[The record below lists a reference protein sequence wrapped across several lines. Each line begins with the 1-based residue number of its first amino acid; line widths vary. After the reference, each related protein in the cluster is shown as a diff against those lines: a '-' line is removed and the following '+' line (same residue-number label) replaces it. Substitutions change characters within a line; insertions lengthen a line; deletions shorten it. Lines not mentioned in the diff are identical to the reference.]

1 MKEFLTK
8 QVRDNVFNLQE
19 AKSNFMQVDKITLK
33 DIGLYDNEESIGLIS
48 HLNFCK
54 SNGGK
59 IQLDY
64 FLSHPLSSIS
74 TIEQRQNAIAH
85 FISKIDFVQ
94 DLKITNGTTLV
105 IEKFFDTGFKRIPTQ
120 ISLAAAYWYQ
130 FTSASDYSLLKYS
143 LEHVILF
150 YENLNKWLSVFETI
164 KDNPIIEALVDK
176 VKKYTKHPSLI
187 SLPSTKKLEN
197 PQIVLSLSHFFLYQY
212 KNSTL
217 QLLEYYY
224 ELDAYYSMAV
234 ASKKYHFVFPTWVES
249 ETPLFEVNAAIHPL
263 VINAVDNALSLSHQ
277 SNLLFL
283 TGANMAGKSTFIK
296 TTGIVLYLAHIGIGV
311 PAQKLNLSLFDGLI
325 TNLTIA
331 DNIIKGESY
340 FFNEVQRIKNT
351 VEKIIDGKKYFVLID
366 ELFKGTNIQDA
377 MKCSTAV
384 IEGLQNLRNSLFIIS
399 THLYEISDGL
409 KGFDDIQFSYFET
422 AVQEKELIFHYQL
435 KNGVSQDRL
444 GYLILEREGVVDL
457 LKKITKNKY

>member
-1 MKEFLTK
+1 MKLRK
-8 QVRDNVFNLQE
+8 DNAFNLQE

-33 DIGLYDNEESIGLIS
+33 DIGLFDNEESIGLIT

-59 IQLDY
+59 IQLDHY
-64 FLSHPLSSIS
+64 LSNPLSTIPS
-74 TIEQRQNAIAH
+74 IEQRQNAIAY
-85 FISKIDFVQ
+85 FIENINFVEA
-94 DLKITNGTTLV
+94 LKITNGTTLV
-105 IEKFFDTGFKRIPTQ
+105 IEKFFDTGFKRVPTQ
-120 ISLAAAYWYQ
+120 ISLPAAYWYQ
-130 FTSASDYSLLKYS
+130 FMSASDYSLLRYS
-143 LEHVILF
+143 LEHLILF
-150 YENLNKWLSVFETI
+150 YENLNKWLSVFENI
-164 KDNPIIEALVDK
+164 KDNPIIESLVQK
-176 VKKYTKHPSLI
+176 IKKYTSHPSLAT
-187 SLPSTKKLEN
+187 LPASTKLEN
-197 PQIVLSLSHFFLYQY
+197 PQTVLSFCHFFLYHY
-212 KNSTL
+212 KNNTL

-224 ELDAYYSMAV
+224 ELDAYYSMAM
-234 ASKKYHFVFPTWVES
+234 ASKNYSFVFPTWLENN
-249 ETPLFEVNAAIHPL
+249 TPVFKVIAAIHPL
-263 VINAVDNALSLSHQ
+263 VYNAVDNELSLSHQ

-311 PAQKLNLSLFDGLI
+311 PAKKLTLTLFDGLI

-331 DNIIKGESY
+331 DNITKGESY

-351 VEKIIDGKKYFVLID
+351 IEKIIDGKKYFVLID

-377 MKCSTAV
+377 MKCSSAV

-409 KGFDDIQFSYFET
+409 KGFDNIQFSYFET
-422 AVQEKELIFHYQL
+422 AVKEKELIFHYQL
-435 KNGVSQDRL
+435 KKGVSQDRL

-457 LKKITKNKY
+457 LKNISKNKY

>member
-1 MKEFLTK
+1 
-8 QVRDNVFNLQE
+8 
-19 AKSNFMQVDKITLK
+19 MQVDKITLK
-33 DIGLYDNEESIGLIS
+33 DIGLFDNEESAGLIS

-59 IQLDY
+59 MQLDH
-64 FLSHPLSSIS
+64 FLSSPLSSIS
-74 TIEQRQNAIAH
+74 SIEQRQNAIAYFITNIH
-85 FISKIDFVQ
+85 FVEA
-94 DLKITNGTTLV
+94 LKITNGTTLV

-120 ISLAAAYWYQ
+120 ISLPAAYWYQ
-130 FTSASDYSLLKYS
+130 FMSASDYSLLRYS
-143 LEHVILF
+143 LEHLILF
-150 YENLNKWLSVFETI
+150 YENLNKWVSVFESI
-164 KDNPIIEALVDK
+164 NDNPIIEALVQK
-176 VKKYTKHPSLI
+176 IKKYTNHPSLA
-187 SLPSTKKLEN
+187 SLPASNKLEH
-197 PQIVLSLSHFFLYQY
+197 PQAVLSYCHFFLYHY
-212 KNSTL
+212 KNNTL

-224 ELDAYYSMAV
+224 ELDAYYSMAM
-234 ASKKYHFVFPTWVES
+234 ASKNYHFVFPRWLENN
-249 ETPLFEVNAAIHPL
+249 TPIFEVTAAIHPL
-263 VINAVDNALSLSHQ
+263 VTNAVDNKLSLSHQ

-296 TTGIVLYLAHIGIGV
+296 TIGIVLYLAHIGIGV
-311 PAQKLNLSLFDGLI
+311 PAKKLELSLFDGLI

-331 DNIIKGESY
+331 DNIVKGESY

-351 VEKIIDGKKYFVLID
+351 IEKIIDGKKYFVLID

-409 KGFDDIQFSYFET
+409 KGFSNIQFSYFET

-435 KNGVSQDRL
+435 KEGVSQDRL

-457 LKKITKNKY
+457 LKNISKNKY

>member
-1 MKEFLTK
+1 
-8 QVRDNVFNLQE
+8 
-19 AKSNFMQVDKITLK
+19 MQVDKITLK
-33 DIGLYDNEESIGLIS
+33 DIGLFDNEESIGLIS

-59 IQLDY
+59 MQLDH
-64 FLSHPLSSIS
+64 FLSSPLSSIS
-74 TIEQRQNAIAH
+74 SIEQRQNAIAYFITNIH
-85 FISKIDFVQ
+85 FVEA
-94 DLKITNGTTLV
+94 LKITNGTTLV

-120 ISLAAAYWYQ
+120 ISLPAAYWYQ
-130 FTSASDYSLLKYS
+130 FISASDYSLLRYS
-143 LEHVILF
+143 LEHIILF
-150 YENLNKWLSVFETI
+150 YENLNKWVSVFESI
-164 KDNPIIEALVDK
+164 NDNPIIEALVQK
-176 VKKYTKHPSLI
+176 IKKYTSHPSSLAN
-187 SLPSTKKLEN
+187 LPSSHKLEN
-197 PQIVLSLSHFFLYQY
+197 PQTVLTYCHFFLYHY
-212 KNSTL
+212 KNNTL

-224 ELDAYYSMAV
+224 ELDAYYSMAM
-234 ASKKYHFVFPTWVES
+234 ASKNYHFVFPRWLEND
-249 ETPLFEVNAAIHPL
+249 TPIFEVTAAIHPL
-263 VINAVDNALSLSHQ
+263 VTNAVDNKLSLSHQ

-296 TTGIVLYLAHIGIGV
+296 TIGIVLYLAHIGIGV
-311 PAQKLNLSLFDGLI
+311 PAKKLELTLFDGLI

-331 DNIIKGESY
+331 DNIMKGESY

-351 VEKIIDGKKYFVLID
+351 IEKIIDGKNYFVLID

-409 KGFDDIQFSYFET
+409 KGFSNIQFSYFET

-435 KNGVSQDRL
+435 KEGVSQDRL
-444 GYLILEREGVVDL
+444 GYLILEREGVVNL
-457 LKKITKNKY
+457 LKNISKNKY

>member
-1 MKEFLTK
+1 
-8 QVRDNVFNLQE
+8 
-19 AKSNFMQVDKITLK
+19 MQVDKITLK
-33 DIGLYDNEESIGLIS
+33 DIGLFDNEESAGLIT

-59 IQLDY
+59 MQLDH
-64 FLSHPLSSIS
+64 FLSSPLSSIS
-74 TIEQRQNAIAH
+74 SIEQRQNAIAY
-85 FISKIDFVQ
+85 FIDHINFIEA
-94 DLKITNGTTLV
+94 LKITNGTTLV

-120 ISLAAAYWYQ
+120 ISLPAAYWYE
-130 FTSASDYSLLKYS
+130 FMSASDYSLLRYS
-143 LEHVILF
+143 LEHLILF
-150 YENLNKWLSVFETI
+150 YENLNKWISVFESI
-164 KDNPIIEALVDK
+164 NDNPIIEALVQK
-176 VKKYTKHPSLI
+176 IKKYTNHPSLAG
-187 SLPSTKKLEN
+187 LPASNKLEH
-197 PQIVLSLSHFFLYQY
+197 PQAVLSYCHFFLYHY
-212 KNSTL
+212 KNNTL

-224 ELDAYYSMAV
+224 ELDAYYSMAM
-234 ASKKYHFVFPTWVES
+234 ASKNYHFVFPRWLEND
-249 ETPLFEVNAAIHPL
+249 TPIFEVTAAIHPL
-263 VINAVDNALSLSHQ
+263 VTNAIDNKLSLSHQ

-296 TTGIVLYLAHIGIGV
+296 TIGIVLYLAHVGIGV
-311 PAQKLNLSLFDGLI
+311 PAKKLELTLFDGLI

-331 DNIIKGESY
+331 DNIVKGESY

-351 VEKIIDGKKYFVLID
+351 IEKIIDGKKYFVLID

-409 KGFDDIQFSYFET
+409 KGFSNIQFSYFET

-435 KNGVSQDRL
+435 KEGVSQDRL
-444 GYLILEREGVVDL
+444 GYLILEREGVADL
-457 LKKITKNKY
+457 LKNISKNKY

>member
-1 MKEFLTK
+1 
-8 QVRDNVFNLQE
+8 
-19 AKSNFMQVDKITLK
+19 MQVDKITLK
-33 DIGLYDNEESIGLIS
+33 DIGLFDNEESIGLIS

-64 FLSHPLSSIS
+64 FLSNPLSSIS
-74 TIEQRQNAIAH
+74 SIEQRQNAIAYFITNIH
-85 FISKIDFVQ
+85 FVEA
-94 DLKITNGTTLV
+94 LKITNGTTLV

-120 ISLAAAYWYQ
+120 ISLPAAYWYQ
-130 FTSASDYSLLKYS
+130 FISASDYSLLRYS
-143 LEHVILF
+143 LEHIILF
-150 YENLNKWLSVFETI
+150 YENLNKWVSVFESI
-164 KDNPIIEALVDK
+164 NDNHIIEALVQK
-176 VKKYTKHPSLI
+176 IKKYTSHPSLAN
-187 SLPSTKKLEN
+187 LPSSHKLEN
-197 PQIVLSLSHFFLYQY
+197 PQTVLTYCHFFLYHY
-212 KNSTL
+212 KNNTL

-224 ELDAYYSMAV
+224 ELDAYYSMAM
-234 ASKKYHFVFPTWVES
+234 ASKNYHFVFPRWLEND
-249 ETPLFEVNAAIHPL
+249 TPIFEVTAAIHPL
-263 VINAVDNALSLSHQ
+263 VTNAVDNKLSLSHQ

-296 TTGIVLYLAHIGIGV
+296 TIGIVLYLAHIGIGV
-311 PAQKLNLSLFDGLI
+311 PAKKLELTLFDGLI

-331 DNIIKGESY
+331 DNIMKGESY

-351 VEKIIDGKKYFVLID
+351 IEKIIDGKNYFVLID

-409 KGFDDIQFSYFET
+409 KGFSNIQFSYFET

-435 KNGVSQDRL
+435 KEGVSQDRL
-444 GYLILEREGVVDL
+444 GYLILEREGVVNL
-457 LKKITKNKY
+457 LKNISKNKY

>member
-1 MKEFLTK
+1 
-8 QVRDNVFNLQE
+8 
-19 AKSNFMQVDKITLK
+19 MQVDKITLK
-33 DIGLYDNEESIGLIS
+33 DIGLFDNEESIGLIS

-64 FLSHPLSSIS
+64 FLSNPLSSINS
-74 TIEQRQNAIAH
+74 IEQRQNAIAYFIDHIH
-85 FISKIDFVQ
+85 FVEA
-94 DLKITNGTTLV
+94 LKITNGTTLV

-120 ISLAAAYWYQ
+120 ISLPAAYWYQ
-130 FTSASDYSLLKYS
+130 FMSASDYSLLRYS
-143 LEHVILF
+143 LEHLILF
-150 YENLNKWLSVFETI
+150 YENLNKWISVFESI
-164 KDNPIIEALVDK
+164 NDNPIIEALVQK
-176 VKKYTKHPSLI
+176 IKKYTSHPSLA
-187 SLPSTKKLEN
+187 SLPASNKLEN
-197 PQIVLSLSHFFLYQY
+197 PQTVLTYCHFFLYHY
-212 KNSTL
+212 KNNTL

-224 ELDAYYSMAV
+224 ELDAYYSMAM
-234 ASKKYHFVFPTWVES
+234 ASKNYHFVFPRWLEND
-249 ETPLFEVNAAIHPL
+249 TPIFEVTAAIHPL
-263 VINAVDNALSLSHQ
+263 VTNAIDNKLSLSYH

-296 TTGIVLYLAHIGIGV
+296 TIGIVLYLAHVGIGV
-311 PAQKLNLSLFDGLI
+311 PAKKLELTLFDGLI

-331 DNIIKGESY
+331 DNIVKGESY

-351 VEKIIDGKKYFVLID
+351 IEKIIDGKNYFVLID

-409 KGFDDIQFSYFET
+409 KGFNNIQFSYFET

-435 KNGVSQDRL
+435 KEGVSQDRL
-444 GYLILEREGVVDL
+444 GYLILEREGVVEL
-457 LKKITKNKY
+457 LKNINKNKY

>member
-1 MKEFLTK
+1 MKHRE
-8 QVRDNVFNLQE
+8 DNAFNLQE

-33 DIGLYDNEESIGLIS
+33 DIGLFDNEESIGLIS

-59 IQLDY
+59 IHLDHY
-64 FLSHPLSSIS
+64 LSNPLSTIAS
-74 TIEQRQNAIAH
+74 IEQRQNAIAYFITNIH
-85 FISKIDFVQ
+85 FVEA
-94 DLKITNGTTLV
+94 LKITNGTTLV

-120 ISLAAAYWYQ
+120 ISLPAAYWYK
-130 FTSASDYSLLKYS
+130 FMSASDYSLLHYS
-143 LEHVILF
+143 LGHLILF
-150 YENLNKWLSVFETI
+150 YENLNKWLSVFENI
-164 KDNPIIEALVDK
+164 KDNPIIEALVQK
-176 VKKYTKHPSLI
+176 IKKYTSHPSLAN
-187 SLPSTKKLEN
+187 LPSSHKLEN
-197 PQIVLSLSHFFLYQY
+197 PQTVLTYCHFFLYHY
-212 KNSTL
+212 KNNTL

-224 ELDAYYSMAV
+224 ELDAYYSMAM
-234 ASKKYHFVFPTWVES
+234 ASKNYHFVFPKWLEND
-249 ETPLFEVNAAIHPL
+249 TPLFEVTSAIHPL
-263 VINAVDNALSLSHQ
+263 VTNAVDNKLSLSHQ

-296 TTGIVLYLAHIGIGV
+296 TIGIVLYLAHIGIGV
-311 PAQKLNLSLFDGLI
+311 PAKKLELTLFDGLI

-331 DNIIKGESY
+331 DNIMKGESY

-351 VEKIIDGKKYFVLID
+351 IEKIIDGKKYFVLID

-377 MKCSTAV
+377 MKCSSAV

-409 KGFDDIQFSYFET
+409 KGFSNIQFSYFET

-435 KNGVSQDRL
+435 KEGVSQDRL

-457 LKKITKNKY
+457 LKNISKNKY